1 MLHAKVARM
10 GKSDPKIP
18 PQDIDMERSLL
29 GALMLSPNAIY
40 EVADLVGIDSF
51 YTNAHRTIYDAML
64 SLYEKSEPIDV
75 ATVSSKLKERKV
87 LAEVGGAA
95 YLSELIGAAASPG
108 SGRHYAQ
115 IVQNKFVLR
124 SLLDAAAKI
133 GELGFEEDRDIE
145 VVLDE
150 AQAAIFAVS
159 QAPSLRSFTAL
170 KDELTEAWERL
181 EHLQKHEDSMRGIP
195 TGFRELDTL
204 LSGLQKSD
212 LIILAARPS
221 MGKTALALDI
231 ARQTATKHGT
241 AVGIFS
247 LEMSSQQLVDRML
260 AAQAGVNSWR
270 LRTGKIRDDD
280 DFERLQAAM
289 ADLSEAPIFI
299 DDKPSSTVLA
309 MRSVARRLKMEKD
322 LGLII
327 VDYLQLITPTYSR
340 GSDNLVQQI
349 TEISRSLKAMARE
362 LEVPV
367 LALSQLSRAVETRR
381 GRPRLSDL
389 RDSGCL
395 AGETLIQ
402 RADTGERV
410 PIRDLI
416 GQSNIP
422 IYATG
427 EDMKLHCTAMSRVFS
442 SGRKKLYTL
451 TTRSG
456 RRVRASGNHPFSTI
470 DGWKRLDQ
478 IIPGT
483 AVALPR
489 ILSGARLS
497 NASLLS
503 HDELILLAHLLGDGC
518 VLPRQPIHYTS
529 ADEANLVAVEEG
541 AARLFSITPRR
552 VQQDN
557 WWHSYLPSP
566 YRLARGKRHPI
577 TLWFERLGI
586 KPVRSYEKK
595 IPAAVFASSDDDIA
609 LFLHHLWATD
619 GNISSVRTR
628 DGEAV
633 GAAIYFASTSEELS
647 RDVQHLLLR
656 LGIWSTL
663 RKVAQGAYRPNWHVV
678 VQGKDAQLKFLQQV
692 GCHGQRGDAIPLLI
706 DLLERVQSNPNTD
719 IIPRSV
725 WLSAVAAAKKESGLS
740 WRAVAEKLSIAYNGS
755 AIRKSGISRARMDR
769 LAVALKS
776 ETLVSFATSD
786 LYWDEVV
793 SIEAGQEEEVF
804 DATVPDLYNF
814 VANDFIVHNSIEQD
828 ADVVMFIHREDK
840 MNENS
845 DRPGIAEIL
854 VEKHRNGPVG
864 KIELRFDEE
873 KTTFRSIDKSDFGD
887 FTPEAIVAAGDETP
901 F

>member
-1 MLHAKVARM
+1 
-10 GKSDPKIP
+10 
-18 PQDIDMERSLL
+18 MERALL

-51 YTNAHRTIYDAML
+51 YTGAHRTIYDAML
-64 SLYEKSEPIDV
+64 SLYEKGEPIDV

-87 LAEVGGAA
+87 LAEVGGPA
-95 YLSELIGAAASPG
+95 YLSELIGSAASPG

-115 IVQNKFVLR
+115 VVQNKFVLR

-145 VVLDE
+145 VILDE

-159 QAPSLRSFTAL
+159 QAPSLRSFSAI

-231 ARQTATKHGT
+231 ARQTATKHGI
-241 AVGIFS
+241 AVGVFS

-260 AAQAGVNSWR
+260 AAQASVNSWR

-280 DFERLQAAM
+280 DFERLQRAI
-289 ADLSEAPIFI
+289 ADLSEAPIYI

-327 VDYLQLITPTYSR
+327 VDYLQLITPAYSR

-367 LALSQLSRAVETRR
+367 LALSQLSRAVEQRR

-389 RDSGCL
+389 RDSG
-395 AGETLIQ
+395 
-402 RADTGERV
+402 
-410 PIRDLI
+410 
-416 GQSNIP
+416 
-422 IYATG
+422 
-427 EDMKLHCTAMSRVFS
+427 
-442 SGRKKLYTL
+442 
-451 TTRSG
+451 
-456 RRVRASGNHPFSTI
+456 
-470 DGWKRLDQ
+470 
-478 IIPGT
+478 
-483 AVALPR
+483 
-489 ILSGARLS
+489 
-497 NASLLS
+497 
-503 HDELILLAHLLGDGC
+503 
-518 VLPRQPIHYTS
+518 
-529 ADEANLVAVEEG
+529 
-541 AARLFSITPRR
+541 
-552 VQQDN
+552 
-557 WWHSYLPSP
+557 
-566 YRLARGKRHPI
+566 
-577 TLWFERLGI
+577 
-586 KPVRSYEKK
+586 
-595 IPAAVFASSDDDIA
+595 
-609 LFLHHLWATD
+609 
-619 GNISSVRTR
+619 
-628 DGEAV
+628 
-633 GAAIYFASTSEELS
+633 
-647 RDVQHLLLR
+647 
-656 LGIWSTL
+656 
-663 RKVAQGAYRPNWHVV
+663 
-678 VQGKDAQLKFLQQV
+678 
-692 GCHGQRGDAIPLLI
+692 
-706 DLLERVQSNPNTD
+706 
-719 IIPRSV
+719 
-725 WLSAVAAAKKESGLS
+725 
-740 WRAVAEKLSIAYNGS
+740 
-755 AIRKSGISRARMDR
+755 
-769 LAVALKS
+769 
-776 ETLVSFATSD
+776 
-786 LYWDEVV
+786 
-793 SIEAGQEEEVF
+793 
-804 DATVPDLYNF
+804 
-814 VANDFIVHNSIEQD
+814 SIEQD

-854 VEKHRNGPVG
+854 IEKHRNGPVG

-887 FTPEAIVAAGDETP
+887 FTPEAVVAGGDEMP